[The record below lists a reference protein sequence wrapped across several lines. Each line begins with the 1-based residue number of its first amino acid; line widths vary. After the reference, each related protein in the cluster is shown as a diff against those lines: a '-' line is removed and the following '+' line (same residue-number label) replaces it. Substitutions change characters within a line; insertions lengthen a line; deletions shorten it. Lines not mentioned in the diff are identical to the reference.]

1 MKRTTCEACGD
12 KTASTSDWHIKF
24 HTAVTDPDT
33 GMVQGLHWSQLM
45 ECCDLCID
53 ENPSG
58 AEPYR
63 GRFWR
68 PHLMKVYNMNRQAC
82 GFSEVV
88 PA

>member
-1 MKRTTCEACGD
+1 MKRIRCQACDEKTGSTTP
-12 KTASTSDWHIKF
+12 WHVRF
-24 HTAVTDPDT
+24 SVAVTDPDT
-33 GMVQGLHWSQLM
+33 GMVQGLHWAELL
-45 ECCDLCID
+45 ECCDFCV
-53 ENPSG
+53 EEHPNG

-68 PHLMKVYNMNRQAC
+68 PHLMKVYNRDRQAC

>member
-12 KTASTSDWHIKF
+12 KTASTTPWHVRF
-24 HTAVTDPDT
+24 SVAVTDPDT
-33 GMVQGLHWSQLM
+33 GMVQGLHWAELL
-45 ECCDLCID
+45 ECCDFCV
-53 ENPSG
+53 EEHPNG

-68 PHLMKVYNMNRQAC
+68 PHLMKVYNMNRQVC

>member
-1 MKRTTCEACGD
+1 MKRIRCQACED
-12 KTASTSDWHIKF
+12 KVASTTPWHIRF
-24 HTAVTDPDT
+24 NVAVTDPKT
-33 GMVQGLHWSQLM
+33 GMVQGLHWTELM
-45 ECCDLCID
+45 ECCDLCVG
-53 ENPSG
+53 EHPNG

-68 PHLMKVYNMNRQAC
+68 PHLMKVYNQNRQAC

>member
-1 MKRTTCEACGD
+1 
-12 KTASTSDWHIKF
+12 
-24 HTAVTDPDT
+24 
-33 GMVQGLHWSQLM
+33 MVQGLHWSQLM

-53 ENPSG
+53 ENPNG

-63 GRFWR
+63 GRFFR
-68 PHLMKVYNMNRQAC
+68 PHLMEVYNLNRQAC